1 MVVKLSGQMYD
12 TEISIPGN
20 QMFVIFQTNDEIVYK
35 GFHALIIESKF
46 YFIKIHQN
54 LEIKY
59 ILSYCINFNFKD
71 DHCQYWLNKADG
83 ILTSPNFGT
92 NHGFHYSY
100 DLNLNCTWIL
110 DTDSEYYITLE
121 IEFFMVNDKDTNRSY
136 FHNFSNKFYHSSLVW
151 AMISQ
156 SMMDQIYNH
165 HKYQN

>member
-1 MVVKLSGQMYD
+1 MYD

-46 YFIKIHQN
+46 FSSKFIKTQK
-54 LEIKY
+54 LS
-59 ILSYCINFNFKD
+59 ILSHCINFNFID

-121 IEFFMVNDKDTNRSY
+121 IEYFMVNDKDKKREVISTT
-136 FHNFSNKFYHSSLVW
+136 FLISSLMW
-151 AMISQ
+151 ATISQ
-156 SMMDQIYNH
+156 SMMDQISNH
-165 HKYQN
+165 HKYQNQI